1 MNQTI
6 RSESAQAV
14 VMSQGAELSSLT
26 DGAGTQYLWQGD
38 PAYWKSRSP
47 VLFPIVG
54 GIRNKTAKTANG
66 GTCRMERHGIVRHRE
81 FTLTDSTE
89 SSAEFTIRSS
99 AETKNEFPYD
109 FEFRVK
115 YSLSGKTLTYAM
127 TAVNRD
133 KNVMPYFVG
142 GHPAFRCPLL
152 DVEQFEDYEVEFPE
166 KEYAACPRALLD
178 GLVDVNHR
186 SVVLNNEKVFR
197 LDRAWFA
204 YDCQIFDQLKSRS
217 ATLRNP
223 ATGRGVRLD
232 FPGFDYLILWTS
244 KNGGPFMAL
253 EPWTGISTCTDEDD
267 VFENKRGVKFLAPGE
282 ERTHAFTITLL

>member
-1 MNQTI
+1 MNHTI
-6 RSESAQAV
+6 HSECAQAV
-14 VMSQGAELSSLT
+14 IKSKGAELSSLT
-26 DGAGTQYLWQGD
+26 ASGTEYLWQGD
-38 PAYWKSRSP
+38 PAFWASQSP

-54 GIRNKTAKTANG
+54 GLRNKTATAANG
-66 GTCRMERHGIVRHRE
+66 GVCHMERHGVVRKRE
-81 FTLTDSTE
+81 FELTSGTE

-99 AETKNEFPYD
+99 EETKKEFPYD

-152 DVEQFEDYEVEFPE
+152 DGEKFEDYVVEFSE
-166 KEYAACPRALLD
+166 KEYAACPRALLN
-178 GLVDVNHR
+178 GLADVNHR

-217 ATLRNP
+217 ATLCNP
-223 ATGRGVRLD
+223 KTGRGVKVD
-232 FPGFDYLILWTS
+232 FPGFDYFILWTS
-244 KNGGPFMAL
+244 KNGGSFMAL
-253 EPWTGISTCTDEDD
+253 EPWTGLTTCTDEDD
-267 VFENKRGVKFLAPGE
+267 VLEHKRGVKFLAPGE
-282 ERTHAFTITLL
+282 ERTHSFTITLL

>member
-6 RSESAQAV
+6 HSGSVKAV
-14 VMSQGAELSSLT
+14 IKSKGAELSSLT
-26 DGAGTQYLWQGD
+26 DETGTQYLWQGD
-38 PAYWKSRSP
+38 PTYWKSQSP

-54 GIRNKTAKTANG
+54 SLRNKTARTANG
-66 GTCRMERHGIVRHRE
+66 GTCRMERHGAVRKRE
-81 FTLTDSTE
+81 FTLTAGTE

-99 AETKNEFPYD
+99 EETRREFPYD

-133 KNVMPYFVG
+133 RDVMPYFVG
-142 GHPAFRCPLL
+142 AHPAFRCPLL
-152 DVEQFEDYEVEFPE
+152 DGEKFEDYEVEFAD
-166 KEYAACPRALLD
+166 KEFAACPRALLD

-186 SVVLNNEKVFR
+186 QVVLNNEKVFH

-204 YDCQIFDQLKSRS
+204 YDCQIFDQLRSRS
-217 ATLRNP
+217 AALRNP
-223 ATGRGVRLD
+223 ATGRGARLD
-232 FPGFDYLILWTS
+232 FPGFDYFIVWTS
-244 KNGGPFMAL
+244 KNGGPFLAL

-267 VFENKRGVKFLAPGE
+267 TFEHKRGVKFLAPGE
-282 ERTHAFTITLL
+282 ARTHSFTITLL